1 MGEQETRAKIL
12 KAGEEL
18 FSLKGY
24 DATSIQEICEKAEV
38 SKGAFF
44 HYFPTK
50 ERFFLEILDLWLKD
64 LTSRINEYIETSQ
77 NVYESLLKMTE
88 LFREI
93 FRESRPKFLLFI
105 EFLRAGIRDENILKK
120 LSEYFE
126 LYTNYFSQ
134 IISEGIEKGILKKV
148 DTRVTAHVIVS
159 YAIGTI
165 EQQIFKEDNHEFE
178 EISKEGI
185 RLILESI
192 KKEE

>member
-1 MGEQETRAKIL
+1 MVELDTKTKIL

-18 FSLKGY
+18 FSIKGY
-24 DATSIQEICEKAEV
+24 DATSVQEICEKAEV

-50 ERFFLEILDLWLKD
+50 ESFFLEILDLWLKD
-64 LTSRINEYIETSQ
+64 LTLRINEYVKTYENI
-77 NVYESLLKMTE
+77 YESLLKMTE
-88 LFREI
+88 LFKEI
-93 FRESRPKFLLFI
+93 FQESRPKFLLFI

-126 LYTNYFSQ
+126 LYTNYFAQ
-134 IISEGIEKGILKKV
+134 IISEGIERGLFKKV
-148 DTRVTAHVIVS
+148 DPKVAAHVIVS

-165 EQQIFKEDNHEFE
+165 EQEVFKTDAQME
-178 EISKEGI
+178 EISREGI
-185 RLILESI
+185 KLILESI

>member
-1 MGEQETRAKIL
+1 MIELETKTRIL

-50 ERFFLEILDLWLKD
+50 ESFFLEILDLWLKD
-64 LTSRINEYIETSQ
+64 LTSRINEYVKNAQ
-77 NVYESLLKMTE
+77 NIYDSLVKMTE
-88 LFREI
+88 LFKEI
-93 FRESRPKFLLFI
+93 FKESRPKFLLFI

-126 LYTNYFSQ
+126 LYTNYFAQ
-134 IISEGIEKGILKKV
+134 IIAEGIQKGIIKPVDPKV
-148 DTRVTAHVIVS
+148 AAHVIVS

-165 EQQIFKEDNHEFE
+165 EQEIFKSDNQME
-178 EISKEGI
+178 EISREGI
-185 RLILESI
+185 KLILESI
-192 KKEE
+192 KKED